1 MKKTGVAILGYGTVG
16 GGTYQLILSRSEQI
30 KAEYG
35 IDLSL
40 QAVLVRNKDKAIT
53 KGADAKYLTTNIKDI
68 TLNPSINI
76 VAECIGG
83 IEPARTYIIE
93 CLRAGKNVVTANKE
107 LLAKHWDQLEAEA
120 KKTNTGIYFEA
131 TCAGGVPIIRT
142 MTTAMQ
148 ANNILQIKGIINGT
162 TNYILSRMTDE
173 GASYYDV
180 LKDAQK
186 LGFAEANPSADV
198 DGFDAMYKLS
208 ILSTLAFNKKIPTEF
223 IFREGISKITKED
236 IQCGKE
242 MGLVIKLLAIAKMV
256 DGKLEARVHPAFI
269 PKEHPLANVSGA
281 FNAIFLVG
289 DAVGD
294 IMLYGRG
301 AGALPTGSAVLSDIA
316 FCAGKTDPP
325 RYQEVEKVIDKNEF
339 NDNFETEYYI
349 RLNVHDKAGVL
360 ADITQIFKENDVSIT
375 SLTQKEGVDVVP
387 IIFLTHK
394 TFESN
399 LKNSIAKIE
408 KLDSVMSVEN
418 IIRVERN

>member
-1 MKKTGVAILGYGTVG
+1 
-16 GGTYQLILSRSEQI
+16 
-30 KAEYG
+30 
-35 IDLSL
+35 
-40 QAVLVRNKDKAIT
+40 
-53 KGADAKYLTTNIKDI
+53 
-68 TLNPSINI
+68 
-76 VAECIGG
+76 
-83 IEPARTYIIE
+83 
-93 CLRAGKNVVTANKE
+93 
-107 LLAKHWDQLEAEA
+107 
-120 KKTNTGIYFEA
+120 
-131 TCAGGVPIIRT
+131 
-142 MTTAMQ
+142 
-148 ANNILQIKGIINGT
+148 
-162 TNYILSRMTDE
+162 
-173 GASYYDV
+173 
-180 LKDAQK
+180 
-186 LGFAEANPSADV
+186 
-198 DGFDAMYKLS
+198 
-208 ILSTLAFNKKIPTEF
+208 
-223 IFREGISKITKED
+223 
-236 IQCGKE
+236 
-242 MGLVIKLLAIAKMV
+242 
-256 DGKLEARVHPAFI
+256 
-269 PKEHPLANVSGA
+269 
-281 FNAIFLVG
+281 FLVG

-325 RYQEVEKVIDKNEF
+325 RYQEVEKAIDKTEF